1 MPRAL
6 CAALLAAAL
15 LAACSREEEP
25 EPPGACRSAGPAQVR
40 AALAEAPG
48 SVRLDGT
55 PLSRC
60 ISDASDSA
68 DIQQVGGVYLAV
80 ATELAPAARARPEGE
95 EAAQLGYLIGAV
107 QRGSVG
113 AQGVHYEMLRRLE
126 QEARGLP
133 SRSAAFRA
141 GRRAGRSSG

>member
-1 MPRAL
+1 MPRAT

-15 LAACSREEEP
+15 LAGCGREEPP
-25 EPPGACRSAGPAQVR
+25 ELPGACRSAGPAQVR
-40 AALAEAPG
+40 AALVDAPG
-48 SVRLDGT
+48 AVSLEGT

-60 ISDASDSA
+60 VSGASDSA
-68 DIQQVGGVYLAV
+68 DVQQVGGVYLAV
-80 ATELAPAARARPEGE
+80 ATDLAPTARARPEGE
-95 EAAQLGYLIGAV
+95 EATQLGYLIGAV

-126 QEARGLP
+126 QEARGL
-133 SRSAAFRA
+133 SARSAAFRE